1 MAKNLQAGEI
11 VKNFSAIVRVEVI
24 EERGALVTI
33 IPWTLNGVAQGGVG
47 QRYYADPAKCSRLSA
62 SER

>member
-33 IPWTLNGVAQGGVG
+33 VPWTLNGVAQGGVG
-47 QRYYADPAKCSRLSA
+47 GGGGGGGGGDLHTPLYV
-62 SER
+62 